1 MTPAE
6 ALRLSRAATL
16 AEKHASAHTDK
27 PTPVFMFSVEALAAL
42 IEEVAAP
49 LRKELNDACL
59 QAERDARDAYSQGE
73 AAEADR
79 HHPDY

>member
-42 IEEVAAP
+42 IEDVAAP
-49 LRKELNDACL
+49 LRQQINDAHRE
-59 QAERDARDAYSQGE
+59 ADRDARAAYSEGQWDE
-73 AAEADR
+73 RESHR
-79 HHPDY
+79 SDY